1 MISKGKVVSLA
12 YRLTNDAGEELDR
25 SDKSDPFNYL
35 HGSKQIIS
43 GLENAVAT
51 MKVGDKKKVTVK
63 AAEGYGE
70 LNPKLKFSLDRS
82 NFPKDVTLEEGM
94 QFEANL
100 SDDEDDA
107 QVFTISAIKG
117 DQVEV
122 DGNHPL
128 AGMTL
133 HFEVEVLAV
142 RDATKEEVT
151 HGHAHDGNGHHH

>member
-12 YRLTNDAGEELDR
+12 YRLTNDAGEELDK

-35 HGSKQIIS
+35 HGSKQVIS
-43 GLENAVAT
+43 GLESAVET

-63 AAEGYGE
+63 ASDGYGE
-70 LNPKLKFSLDRS
+70 LNPKLKFTLDRS
-82 NFPKDVTLEEGM
+82 SFPKDVALEEGM

-100 SDDEDDA
+100 TDEGDEA
-107 QVFTISAIKG
+107 EVFTISSIKG
-117 DQVEV
+117 DQIEV

-133 HFEVEVLAV
+133 HFDVEVLEV
-142 RDATKEEVT
+142 REATKEEIT
-151 HGHAHDGNGHHH
+151 HGHAHDGDGHHH